1 MDRQHT
7 RVSPSWAFFLVSLAV
22 ILMLVDHNSHYLGY
36 LRSALMVVAA
46 PVQRAAALPS
56 RFGQWGIS
64 WFQTESGLRQKYQRV
79 VVENNRLRTRLQRFD
94 ALEKENIRLSR
105 LLGVSRKRDEKV
117 QLAELIK
124 VSLEPY
130 THQVLINR
138 GILDG
143 AYVGQ
148 SVVSKNGVIGQITT
162 TTLKTSAVTLL
173 TDPNH
178 AIPVQV
184 LRTGLRTIVYGEGVD
199 DQVKIPYLPRQA
211 DIRIGD
217 TLVTSGLGGRF
228 PGGYPV
234 ARVNRIIKDP
244 NAPFLLVYAR
254 PSANLNYLREV
265 LLVWHDQPSSPVA
278 KDALPLN
285 TKVQNAN

>member
-7 RVSPSWAFFLVSLAV
+7 RISPSWAFFLVSLAV
-22 ILMLVDHNSHYLGY
+22 ILMLVDRNSHYLGY

-56 RFGQWGIS
+56 RLGQWGMS
-64 WFQTESGLRQKYQRV
+64 WLQTESSLRQKYQRV
-79 VVENNRLRTRLQRFD
+79 VLENNRLRARLQRFN

-105 LLGVSRKRDEKV
+105 LLGVSRKLDEKV

-138 GILDG
+138 GVLDG
-143 AYVGQ
+143 AYIGQ

-234 ARVNRIIKDP
+234 ARVNRIVKDP

-254 PSANLNYLREV
+254 PSANLDYLREV
-265 LLVWHDQPSSPVA
+265 LLVWHDQASSPVA
-278 KDALPLN
+278 KDALPLSN
-285 TKVQNAN
+285 KVQNAN